1 MPLEK
6 NLLRLLNYLFG
17 HRRRRRLGPRH
28 RSCPGLGT
36 SSSPRVIGLHV
47 LRTKHFF
54 SKYLRLVSRLEGAGR
69 GGPLGKLLSPPCHKV
84 AGGWTQ
90 GDRTKLCHLKGGGT
104 SFRQLF
110 PGTHSHYKRQ
120 QYIMNQKQKRR

>member
-6 NLLRLLNYLFG
+6 NLLRLPNYLFG

-47 LRTKHFF
+47 LRTQNTFF
-54 SKYLRLVSRLEGAGR
+54 SKYLRLVSRLERAEG
-69 GGPLGKLLSPPCHKV
+69 GGPLGKPLSPPFHKV
-84 AGGWTQ
+84 ARGWTQ
-90 GDRTKLCHLKGGGT
+90 GDRRKLCHIKGGGT
-104 SFRQLF
+104 TLWQLF
-110 PGTHSHYKRQ
+110 PGTHSHYSDNS
-120 QYIMNQKQKRR
+120 IL